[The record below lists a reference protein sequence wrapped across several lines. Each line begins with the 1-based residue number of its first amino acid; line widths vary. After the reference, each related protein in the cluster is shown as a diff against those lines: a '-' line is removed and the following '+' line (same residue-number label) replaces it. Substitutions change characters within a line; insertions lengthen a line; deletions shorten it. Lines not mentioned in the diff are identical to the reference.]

1 MKKFGLVLNKTANG
15 FAVVSFIGVAF
26 LMLLNVADV
35 IMNKITGQSILGAYE
50 ISQCTLMCTV
60 FASFAYGQV
69 HKTHIHMTLLIER
82 FPGRSKFIPFCLC
95 NVLSTV
101 LAGLMTYATFFRAA
115 RQVTKGAVSDILHFP
130 LAPFYYVEAICMIVF
145 LAVLIYDTI
154 LSAMA
159 IFSDKYA
166 EEVQAHW

>member
-1 MKKFGLVLNKTANG
+1 MKKSGLALNKLANG
-15 FAVVSFIGVAF
+15 FAVVSVIGVAF

-35 IMNKITGQSILGAYE
+35 VMNKVTVQSILGAYE

-82 FPGRSKFIPFCLC
+82 FPGRSKFVPFFLG
-95 NVLSTV
+95 NVISTV
-101 LAGLMTYATFFRAA
+101 LAGVMTYATFFRAA
-115 RQVTKGAVSDILHFP
+115 RQLSKGAVSDILHFS

-145 LAVLIYDTI
+145 VIVLLYDTI

-166 EEVQAHW
+166 DEILAHW

>member
-1 MKKFGLVLNKTANG
+1 MKKIGLALNKLANG

-35 IMNKITGQSILGAYE
+35 VMNKVTGQSILGAYE

-82 FPGRSKFIPFCLC
+82 FPGRSKFVPFFLG
-95 NVLSTV
+95 NVISTV
-101 LAGLMTYATFFRAA
+101 LAGVMTYATFFRAA
-115 RQVTKGAVSDILHFP
+115 RQLSKGAVSDILHFS

-145 LAVLIYDTI
+145 VIVLLYDTI

-166 EEVQAHW
+166 DEILAHW